1 MDEQARKDDVQT
13 IENHLGSELRR
24 WRDARRI
31 SQLELAS
38 RAGTTQ
44 RHLSFVETGRSLPGR
59 PLVLRLA
66 ESLDLSLRERNAL
79 LVSAGYAPAFSE
91 TNLDDPRMRPVREAL
106 HQVLAGHLP
115 YPALVA
121 GPLGQIVAA
130 NDAIGVLSEGV
141 APELLAGQN
150 IWRLAL
156 HPDGMA
162 ARVQN
167 LAVWGRHVIEGL
179 RARAARHPDPQLSE
193 LIAELSGYLPDAPP
207 PGRDYLGFAVPLEL
221 STSDGTLRLLTTLT
235 SFATAV
241 DVTLAEL
248 HLEAWLPVD
257 EATADVLRRRH
268 DGSTAGQ
275 PAGILRS
282 SR

>member
-1 MDEQARKDDVQT
+1 MPT
-13 IENHLGSELRR
+13 MENHSALGGELRR

-31 SQLELAS
+31 SQLELAI

-79 LVSAGYAPAFSE
+79 LHTAGYAPAFSE

-106 HQVLAGHLP
+106 LQVLTGHMP

-130 NDAIGVLSEGV
+130 NAAIDVLTDGA
-141 APELLAGQN
+141 APELLDGPAN

-156 HPDGMA
+156 HPGGMA
-162 ARVQN
+162 ARVEN

-179 RARAARHPDPQLSE
+179 RARATRHPDPRLSE
-193 LIAELSGYLPDAPP
+193 LITELTGYLPDAPAP
-207 PGRDYLGFAVPLEL
+207 DQDYLGFAVPLRL
-221 STSDGTLRLLTTLT
+221 RTPAGTLRLLTTLT

-248 HLEAWLPVD
+248 HLEAWLPAD
-257 EATADVLRRRH
+257 ETTADVLRQRV
-268 DGSTAGQ
+268 T
-275 PAGILRS
+275 RS
-282 SR
+282 